1 MLQRCLD
8 DILLLLLLREE
19 TQQTRLTLADQRLRE
34 VRCGPKRA
42 GTNGQVSYRR
52 QRGWFRTAP
61 LGFPWPAQAA
71 ELELLERRVPAYKLK
86 SCPK

>member
-8 DILLLLLLREE
+8 DILLLLLLRDA
-19 TQQTRLTLADQRLRE
+19 TLQTPCILTAQSLRE
-34 VRCGPKRA
+34 QRCGPKRA
-42 GTNGQVSYRR
+42 GANGQVSYRR